1 MKRFQLAA
9 LRDFAI
15 SHFPRAQT
23 ADTSLPPD
31 DYKRTLYGYAALIS
45 PNAPATECAA
55 AALLQPVMQLSIDWA
70 PADMPTPAQRQQAV
84 QNAVEAAHELSS
96 LTGTQPLPWLA
107 DFATAAPAAPVAP
120 AEPVAQPVPAIPML
134 AERPLLQP
142 GPNQTTADAAR
153 YLGIKPNT
161 MLKWAMM
168 GGGPIQSVKLGTR
181 HGWPTVELERM
192 VREGY
197 KSRGKYNK

>member
-31 DYKRTLYGYAALIS
+31 DYKRTLYGFAALIS

-70 PADMPTPAQRQQAV
+70 PADMPTPAQRQQSI

-107 DFATAAPAAPVAP
+107 DFATAAPAAPVEP
-120 AEPVAQPVPAIPML
+120 AGPVAQPAPAIPML

-142 GPNQTTADAAR
+142 GPTQTTEDAAR
-153 YLGIKPNT
+153 YLGLSVGY
-161 MLKWAMM
+161 MRKWNMM
-168 GGGPIQSVKLGTR
+168 GTGPITAIKKGSRL
-181 HGWPTVELERM
+181 GWPTADLERLA
-192 VREGY
+192 RDGW
-197 KSRGKYNK
+197 KSRGTYKK